1 MKAKERKIKGN
12 HTSSSSTSKKRAK
25 IAKAMRAGEQ
35 LEIVNPHAGGIDCG
49 AQEHYVAVPPESVGE
64 GQPFVHRFSAFTEG
78 LDALV
83 EWLKECGV
91 TTVAMEST
99 GVYWIALYQ
108 KLEAAGIEVFLVNA
122 RHVRHVPGRKSDV
135 KDCQWLQRLHSF
147 GLLSAS
153 FRPEDMIC
161 RLRSLQ
167 RHRLNMVWA
176 GAAEIQH
183 TQKAL
188 QQMNL
193 HLHHVVS
200 DITGVSGLRIL
211 DAILA
216 GQRNPSQLA
225 KLRDHRVSKSTLA
238 QMEAALV
245 GDYRPEHLFVL
256 SQSLQAYRFY
266 QVRIEECDREIEKLL
281 QQLAERFESSSS
293 TLTTDASQPAVPK
306 DQAMQSDQS
315 APNQTAGPVK
325 EKRKRKPKANE
336 PKIDLA
342 DYLKR
347 ICGVDLTQVI
357 GLNVLSVLLIVSEIG
372 VDMSKWRNA
381 KAFCC
386 WLGLSPRNKISGGKV
401 LDTRTCKVVNRVA
414 TTLRLAAQAAGRSN
428 TCLGIFYRRKKAQ
441 LGPAKATTATAR
453 KLACIVYHLLK
464 HKDQYREPDPV
475 TYQLK
480 LEKAGLARLQKQAAV
495 LGYQLL
501 PNALVAAQFPLLT
514 A

>member
-1 MKAKERKIKGN
+1 MKAKERKAKRNQKIG
-12 HTSSSSTSKKRAK
+12 SSASKKRPTISSA
-25 IAKAMRAGEQ
+25 IPAPEQ
-35 LEIVNPHAGGIDCG
+35 MEIVNRHAGGIDCG
-49 AQEHYVAVPPESVGE
+49 AREHYAAVPPDSVE
-64 GQPFVHRFSAFTEG
+64 QGQPFVRCFSAFTEG

-83 EWLKECGV
+83 EWLKVCGV

-99 GVYWIALYQ
+99 SVYWIALYQ

-122 RHVRHVPGRKSDV
+122 RHVHHVPGRKTDV
-135 KDCQWLQRLHSF
+135 KDCQWIQRLHSF

-161 RLRSLQ
+161 RLRSFQ
-167 RHRLNMVWA
+167 RHRLNMISA

-183 TQKAL
+183 MQKAL

-200 DITGVSGLRIL
+200 DISGVSGLRIV
-211 DAILA
+211 DAILT
-216 GQRNPSQLA
+216 GQRDPSQLA
-225 KLRDHRVSKSTLA
+225 KLRDHRAYKSTLA

-256 SQSLQAYRFY
+256 NQNLQAYRFY
-266 QVRIEECDREIEKLL
+266 QARIQECDREIEALL
-281 QQLAERFESSSS
+281 QQLSERFESSSS
-293 TLTTDASQPAVPK
+293 APRTDASQPEALK
-306 DQAMQSDQS
+306 DQAVQSDQ
-315 APNQTAGPVK
+315 TAQAKTPTPAK
-325 EKRKRKPKANE
+325 QKRKRKPQANE
-336 PKIDLA
+336 PQIDLGG
-342 DYLKR
+342 YLQR

-381 KAFCC
+381 KAFCS
-386 WLGLSPRNKISGGKV
+386 WLGLCPGNKISGGKV
-401 LDTRTCKVVNRVA
+401 LDSRTCKVVNRVA
-414 TTLRLAAQAAGRSN
+414 TTLRLAAQAVGRSN
-428 TCLGIFYRRKKAQ
+428 TCLGIFYRRKKSH

-453 KLACIVYHLLK
+453 KLACIVYNLLK
-464 HKDQYREPDPV
+464 YKEQYREPDPV

-480 LEKAGLARLQKQAAV
+480 LEKTILAKLQKQAAT

-501 PNALVAAQFPLLT
+501 PNALVPA
-514 A
+514 

>member
-1 MKAKERKIKGN
+1 MKAKACKAKAK
-12 HTSSSSTSKKRAK
+12 HSHSSKRGVK
-25 IAKAMRAGEQ
+25 IAARRGAEGM
-35 LEIVNPHAGGIDCG
+35 EIVNPHAGGIDCG
-49 AQEHYVAVPPESVGE
+49 AQEHYVAVPPQSVEPGE
-64 GQPFVHRFSAFTEG
+64 PVVRCFSAFTEG

-83 EWLKECGV
+83 EWLKACGV
-91 TTVAMEST
+91 TTVAIEST
-99 GVYWIALYQ
+99 GVYWIALCQ
-108 KLEAAGIEVFLVNA
+108 KLEAAGIEVYLVNA
-122 RHVRHVPGRKSDV
+122 RHVRHVPGRKTDV

-167 RHRLNMVWA
+167 RHRLNLVWTA
-176 GAAEIQH
+176 GAEIQH
-183 TQKAL
+183 MQKAL

-216 GQRNPSQLA
+216 GQRDARQLA
-225 KLRDHRVSKSTLA
+225 KLRDHRVYKSTLG

-256 SQSLQAYRFY
+256 GQSLQAYRFY
-266 QVRIEECDREIEKLL
+266 QARTQECDAEIESHL
-281 QQLAERFESSSS
+281 QQLAQRFESSSA
-293 TLTTDASQPAVPK
+293 LGAELSQPEVLN
-306 DQAMQSDQS
+306 DTQSQNPQP
-315 APNQTAGPVK
+315 A
-325 EKRKRKPKANE
+325 KRKVKRKPQANE

-342 DYLKR
+342 DYLRR

-372 VDMSKWRNA
+372 VDMSKWRSA
-381 KAFCC
+381 KAFSA
-386 WLGLSPRNKISGGKV
+386 WLGLCPRNKISGRKV
-401 LDTRTCKVVNRVA
+401 LDTRTCKVISRVA
-414 TTLRLAAQAAGRSN
+414 TTLRLAAQSVGRTN
-428 TCLGIFYRRKKAQ
+428 TALGIFYRRKKAH

-453 KLACIVYHLLK
+453 KLACLVYHLLK
-464 HKDQYREPDPV
+464 YKEQYREPDPA

-480 LEKAGLARLQKQAAV
+480 VQKTILAKIQKQAAA
-495 LGYQLL
+495 LGYKLL
-501 PNALVAAQFPLLT
+501 PTALVPA
-514 A
+514 